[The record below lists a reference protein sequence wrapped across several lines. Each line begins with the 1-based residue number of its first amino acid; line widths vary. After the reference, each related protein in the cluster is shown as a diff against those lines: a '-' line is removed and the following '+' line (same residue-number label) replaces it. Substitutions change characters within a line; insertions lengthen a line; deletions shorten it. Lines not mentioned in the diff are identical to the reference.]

1 MIHLCVEGV
10 NQSTCEDGND
20 IKRWMIMTKANPVEL
35 QKHLKGV
42 DYPAGKEELIEHAR
56 EQGAD
61 KQLISLLEQLPDD
74 DEYENPTDLNKAIG
88 EIQ

>member
-1 MIHLCVEGV
+1 M
-10 NQSTCEDGND
+10 
-20 IKRWMIMTKANPVEL
+20 KMAKANPVEL

-42 DYPAGKEELIEHAR
+42 DYPASKEELIEIAT

-74 DEYENPTDLNKAIG
+74 EEYENPAELNKAIG

>member
-1 MIHLCVEGV
+1 
-10 NQSTCEDGND
+10 
-20 IKRWMIMTKANPVEL
+20 MTKANPVEL

-42 DYPAGKEELIEHAR
+42 DYPATKDELIEKAR

-61 KQLISLLEQLPDD
+61 KKLLSLLEQLPE
-74 DEYENPTDLNKAIG
+74 DEEYDNPVDLNKAIG

>member
-1 MIHLCVEGV
+1 
-10 NQSTCEDGND
+10 
-20 IKRWMIMTKANPVEL
+20 MTKANPVEL

-42 DYPAGKEELIEHAR
+42 DYPATKEELIEIAT

-61 KQLISLLEQLPDD
+61 KQLLSLLEQLPEDE
-74 DEYENPTDLNKAIG
+74 EYENPAELNKAIG

>member
-1 MIHLCVEGV
+1 
-10 NQSTCEDGND
+10 
-20 IKRWMIMTKANPVEL
+20 MTKANPVEL

-42 DYPAGKEELIEHAR
+42 DYPATKDELIEIAR

-61 KQLISLLEQLPDD
+61 KQLLSLLEQLPEDE
-74 DEYENPTDLNKAIG
+74 EYENPADLNKAIG

>member
-1 MIHLCVEGV
+1 
-10 NQSTCEDGND
+10 
-20 IKRWMIMTKANPVEL
+20 MTKANPVEL

-42 DYPAGKEELIEHAR
+42 DYPAGKDELIEHAR

-61 KQLISLLEQLPDD
+61 KKLLSLLEQLPEEE
-74 DEYENPTDLNKAIG
+74 EYESPTDLNKAIG

>member
-1 MIHLCVEGV
+1 MP
-10 NQSTCEDGND
+10 
-20 IKRWMIMTKANPVEL
+20 KANPVEL

-42 DYPAGKEELIEHAR
+42 DYPANKEELIEHAR

-61 KQLISLLEQLPDD
+61 KQLLSLLEQLPDD
-74 DEYENPTDLNKAIG
+74 EEYENPTDLNKAIG

>member
-1 MIHLCVEGV
+1 MIEGV

-20 IKRWMIMTKANPVEL
+20 LKRWIKMAKANPVEL

-42 DYPAGKEELIEHAR
+42 DYPANKEELIEHAR

-61 KQLISLLEQLPDD
+61 KQLLSLLEQLPEDE
-74 DEYENPTDLNKAIG
+74 EYEDPTELNKAIG